1 MDFAALGEAQAAAE
15 KEKNRQKKEM
25 ESLQQVRDHARK
37 IRQSRVHTKKSQDK
51 NNTKT
56 TKIKNE
62 ADGTTNNKNH
72 VDMMHGADWTTTY
85 RHFDDWEDPEELA
98 AEAEVSYREENVFFF
113 LLNNNDN
120 NNKKPFSTFVCSC
133 SFSFSCSVCVLP
145 ISVMLFQIY
154 FCINMQAL
162 EKKRKSER
170 ERQPTSCN
178 HDHAAERKVYE
189 MDWHE
194 R

>member
-37 IRQSRVHTKKSQDK
+37 IRQSRVHTEKSQDK

-56 TKIKNE
+56 KNE

-120 NNKKPFSTFVCSC
+120 NNKKKILLLSIVCSC

-145 ISVMLFQIY
+145 ISVVLFQIY

>member
-37 IRQSRVHTKKSQDK
+37 IRQSRVHTEKSQDK

-56 TKIKNE
+56 KNE

-120 NNKKPFSTFVCSC
+120 NNNNKNSTFINCMFLFFQFQL
-133 SFSFSCSVCVLP
+133 FSLCLT
-145 ISVMLFQIY
+145 Y
-154 FCINMQAL
+154 FCCVISNLFLYQYAGIGK
-162 EKKRKSER
+162 ET
-170 ERQPTSCN
+170 Q
-178 HDHAAERKVYE
+178 V
-189 MDWHE
+189 
-194 R
+194 